1 MAQAPSPP
9 PLFADLG
16 DDQKRAYEA
25 VCSMRMAQRSV
36 DAEPTSLLSRA
47 SSLFGKSGGA
57 MLSAWVDRGTNMSK
71 FKRYGLLPEDFVQS
85 QGITYARLRN
95 AGYDLT
101 SLVEFGFRWQHL
113 LQLGFD
119 VEHLSAVTTEEYSAL
134 GVTANEIVRD
144 LPFTADDLARLKL
157 QPHVLRELK
166 FNMTHF
172 ISLGVTSEQLQRMM
186 TAAELQTY
194 FHPTPQQMTQLGTP
208 HVAPA
213 AARAPRTFHAHQAG
227 GLAF

>member
-1 MAQAPSPP
+1 M
-9 PLFADLG
+9 FADLG

-57 MLSAWVDRGTNMSK
+57 MLPAWVDRGTNLSK
-71 FKRYGLLPEDFVQS
+71 FKRYGLIPEDFVQS

-101 SLVEFGFRWQHL
+101 SLVDFGFRWQHL

-119 VEHLSAVTTEEYSAL
+119 VECVKTITPEEFHAL
-134 GVTANEIVRD
+134 GVGAQELLRD
-144 LPFTADDLARLKL
+144 LPFTADDLVSLKL
-157 QPHVLRELK
+157 RPHVLRELK
-166 FNMTHF
+166 FTMAHF
-172 ISLGVTSEQLQRMM
+172 ISAGVTSDQLKKMM
-186 TAAELQTY
+186 TTTELQTY
-194 FHPTPQQMTQLGTP
+194 FHPTPQQLSQLSAAK
-208 HVAPA
+208 VAPA
-213 AARAPRTFHAHQAG
+213 AARAPRTFSAAQKG
-227 GLAF
+227 DLAF